1 MAEQRF
7 LVVRLGSLGDI
18 VHTFPAVAGLR
29 ESFPEAEIVWL
40 THPKWEALVRS
51 SNLANE
57 VWMLDTRD
65 WAALRGILTRIRRHH
80 FEAAIDYQGL
90 WKSASLPFLAW
101 VSRRIGFSS
110 ETVREAGVP
119 VLYTDRVRVNPGSH
133 LADQN
138 GELSLRAGAKART
151 SGVRLHVEPE
161 HESSVKKTLEG
172 QGITEYVVL
181 SPGGGWRSKCWPAER
196 FGKLASR
203 ISDELKLRCVIN
215 AGPGEEE
222 LVQAV
227 LAAAGAAKPAT
238 YSGNLGEL
246 MALLKNASAVV
257 AGDTGP
263 LHLADALG
271 APIVAIFG
279 PTDPARNGPYWK
291 SGVVLRWEGAETTY
305 KRGADPDESLLHVS
319 VEEVMAALHG
329 LREAA

>member
-1 MAEQRF
+1 MAKQRF
-7 LVVRLGSLGDI
+7 LAVRLGSLGDI

-29 ESFPEAEIVWL
+29 ASYPEAEIAWL

-51 SNLANE
+51 SGLANE
-57 VWMLDTRD
+57 VWTLDTRD
-65 WAALRGILTRIRRHH
+65 WAALRGILARIHRHH
-80 FEAAIDYQGL
+80 FAAAIDYQGL
-90 WKSASLPFLAW
+90 WKSASLPFLAR
-101 VSRRIGFSS
+101 VPRRIGFSS

-119 VLYTDRVRVNPGSH
+119 VLYTDRVRVNPVSH

-138 GELSLRAGAKART
+138 GELSLRVGANAGT
-151 SGVRLHVEPE
+151 SDVQLRIQAE
-161 HESSVKKTLEG
+161 HEASVKKTLAS

-181 SPGGGWRSKCWPAER
+181 SPGGGWRSKCWPADR
-196 FGKLASR
+196 FGKLAVR
-203 ISDELKLRCVIN
+203 ISEELKLRCVIN
-215 AGPGEEE
+215 AGPGEEN
-222 LVQAV
+222 LAYDV
-227 LAAAGAAKPAT
+227 LAAAGKSCPAK
-238 YSGNLGEL
+238 YSGSLGEL

-279 PTDPARNGPYWK
+279 PTDPARNGPYWR
-291 SGVVLRWEGAETTY
+291 SGVVLRWEGAETSY
-305 KRGADPDESLLHVS
+305 KRGAEPDESLLHVS